1 MTQPDIRNEGCTI
14 PKAADDK
21 QTIWKIGGFAANA

>member
-1 MTQPDIRNEGCTI
+1 MTQPDIRNEGCSI
-14 PKAADDK
+14 PEATDDK